1 MMERHAALLPALAAV
16 MGAVSLDS
24 AALGP
29 GGAAAAAV
37 PALLSASL
45 AEGSSGLVK
54 AGASGAGAGPASSG
68 RGQGGSA
75 AAAAASAPCCQ
86 CLAAVLNKLATGPE
100 LDSAVALV
108 VEALT
113 AEFAGLGVGDE
124 AGGGGGDAGAMDV
137 EGAEMREEARE
148 QRRGRGG
155 ETVGPVQCLAWAV
168 KAVAMRGGLGE
179 AFSALLD
186 LLCGLLY
193 VRKGPPFSDAFSTGL
208 FSCFGVGC

>member
-1 MMERHAALLPALAAV
+1 MTMEKHNTALLPALAAV

-45 AEGSSGLVK
+45 VEGSAGLVE
-54 AGASGAGAGPASSG
+54 
-68 RGQGGSA
+68 
-75 AAAAASAPCCQ
+75 AASAPPPCGQ
-86 CLAAVLNKLATGPE
+86 CLGAVLNKLARGPE

-113 AEFAGLGVGDE
+113 ADFAAVRGSGK
-124 AGGGGGDAGAMDV
+124 AGGGGRGSGGGSGGDVGAMDV
-137 EGAEMREEARE
+137 EGVAAEREE
-148 QRRGRGG
+148 GFG
-155 ETVGPVQCLAWAV
+155 ETPGPVQCLAWAV
-168 KAVAMRGGLGE
+168 KAVAMRGGLAG

-186 LLCGLLY
+186 LLCGLLL
-193 VRKGPPFSDAFSTGL
+193 VREGTP
-208 FSCFGVGC
+208 